1 MKKKKLTY
9 NNFYYYFILV
19 LPVLVIYIVFFI
31 IPVLQSFYYSF
42 TNFNGINPNVRFI
55 GLANYKVA
63 LTNRVFL
70 GTIKNTVFL
79 AVGIT
84 LLQNSLAILVALGL
98 NNKFPGRGLVRTLIF
113 APCMLA
119 PVVVAYLWQFIY
131 SSNGLLNQIT
141 GSKNVWLGNPKTA
154 LICIMVAHTWVWIG
168 YSATIYLA
176 DLQGIS
182 KDVLE
187 AASIDGCRPWQKFKC
202 IVFPMIATSTTVNVS
217 LAFMGSLKI
226 FDLVY
231 AMTNGGPNGATE
243 TMGTYV
249 MKKMN
254 ENMHGFASALT
265 IIMMVLIVTSG
276 HFLTKYLKK
285 REEVLYE

>member
-1 MKKKKLTY
+1 MNKKKLTY
-9 NNFYYYFILV
+9 NNFYYYLFLV
-19 LPVLVIYIVFFI
+19 LPVLIIYVVFFI
-31 IPVLQSFYYSF
+31 IPVVQSFYYSF

-55 GLANYKVA
+55 GWANYRVA
-63 LTNRVFL
+63 LTNRIFI

-84 LLQNSLAILVALGL
+84 LLQNGLAILVALGL
-98 NNKFPGRGLVRTLIF
+98 NHKFKARGLVRTLIF

-131 SSNGLLNQIT
+131 SSDGLLNRLT
-141 GSKNVWLGNPKTA
+141 GSENVWLGNPNTA

-182 KDVLE
+182 KDILE
-187 AASIDGCRPWQKFKC
+187 AAAIDGCNPWQKFKK
-202 IVFPMIATSTTVNVS
+202 ITFPMIATSTTVNVS

-265 IIMMVLIVTSG
+265 IIMMVLIVVSG

-285 REEVLYE
+285 REEVLY

>member
-1 MKKKKLTY
+1 MKKKLNY
-9 NNFYYYFILV
+9 NNFYYYVLLV
-19 LPVLVIYIVFFI
+19 LPVLVIYITFFI
-31 IPVLQSFYYSF
+31 IPVVQSFYYSF
-42 TNFNGINPNVRFI
+42 TNFNGINPVVKFI
-55 GLANYKVA
+55 GLTNYEVA
-63 LTNRVFL
+63 FTDRVFL
-70 GTIKNTVFL
+70 GSIKNTVFL
-79 AVGIT
+79 AIGIT
-84 LLQNSLAILVALGL
+84 ILQNVLAIIMALAL
-98 NNKFPGRGLVRTLIF
+98 NHKFKGRGIVRTLVF

-131 SSNGLLNQIT
+131 SPDGLLNRLI
-141 GSKNVWLGNPKTA
+141 GSENIWLSDSKTA
-154 LICIMVAHTWVWIG
+154 LIGIIVAHTWVWIG

-182 KDVLE
+182 TDILE
-187 AASIDGCRPWQKFKC
+187 AAAIDGCNPWQKFKK
-202 IVFPMIATSTTVNVS
+202 ITFPLIATSTTVNIS

-254 ENMHGFASALT
+254 MNMHGYASSLT
-265 IIMMVLIVTSG
+265 IIMMVLIIVAG
-276 HFLTKYLKK
+276 HFLTKYLKN
-285 REEVLYE
+285 REEVLY